1 MAVVRRAT
9 HAIRSATAVTGARPA
24 YAAGIR
30 ASIAT
35 VIPLA
40 AGHLL
45 GDPAAGTWMSLGGFN
60 GALSD
65 RGGSYAS
72 RARTMAILMA
82 TGAVAVALGTLVA
95 SHLVAALLAT
105 FAIALISSVF
115 RVGGHPGLSIGTATL
130 PVQLL
135 PPPLP
140 PPQPPES
147 LPPPASPLPP
157 PLS

>member
-1 MAVVRRAT
+1 MAVFRRAT

-115 RVGGHPGLSIGTATL
+115 RVWGNAGVSIGTATL
-130 PVQLL
+130 TVYVV
-135 PPPLP
+135 PLP
-140 PPQPPES
+140 IPSHQPQEF
-147 LPPPASPLPP
+147 LPPPAFPLLSP
-157 PLS
+157 